1 MMRSWRCWTGWRSS
15 LDTPPMIRLFPILV
29 VSQVSNMAPLIAFLV
44 FADTAA
50 FAGFVFIMLIGQ
62 LVLPV
67 LTLRLDYQIQVELQR
82 SRQRY
87 FMGVSLVLLGLF
99 CAVLLPLALILPGG
113 EGRLPWALAYGASLS
128 LQGIVRAYAVARQRG
143 VAAFEL
149 SNIAKNAVALGL
161 SAVVPGG
168 AIAALFVLANLLH
181 GLVSVGYLGVVIRG
195 RVRLRML
202 DGLWRAP
209 RRSFRRAR
217 KILTYSFP
225 NSFIGMATG
234 RLPLIAIE
242 AMLPA
247 VMASGFLAANR
258 LALSPLN
265 FLIAALR
272 IVGLIEVN
280 KRRADIPNRFR
291 VLVIGVFASAPVL
304 MAPLLFPG
312 LLAPLVRGFDP
323 SWEAALAYLPI
334 MYPWAVTFLCAGWLD
349 RVFDALGTQ
358 RRIFVIELSMLA
370 VMAGVSGLIWGG
382 TLSGTGALVVVSLV
396 SAVHSVAWVGAFVY
410 GEVRPTGRT
419 AERSQR

>member
-1 MMRSWRCWTGWRSS
+1 
-15 LDTPPMIRLFPILV
+15 MIRLFPILV
-29 VSQVSNMAPLIAFLV
+29 ASQVSNMAPLVAFLV

-50 FAGFVFIMLIGQ
+50 FAGFIFIMLIGQ

-87 FMGVSLVLLGLF
+87 FMGLSLVLLGVF
-99 CAVLLPLALILPGG
+99 CAVLLPVTLVVPDA
-113 EGRLPWALAYGASLS
+113 EGRLPWALAYGAALA

-143 VAAFEL
+143 VAAFEM
-149 SNIAKNAVALGL
+149 SNIGKNALALGL
-161 SAVVPGG
+161 SAVVPGP
-168 AIAALFVLANLLH
+168 AIAALFVIANLVH
-181 GLVSVGYLGVVIRG
+181 GVVSVGYLGVLIGG

-202 DGLWRAP
+202 DRLWRAP

-217 KILTYSFP
+217 KILTFSFP

-234 RLPLIAIE
+234 RLPLIALE

-247 VMASGFLAANR
+247 GMASGFLAANR
-258 LALSPLN
+258 LALSPLS

-291 VLVIGVFASAPVL
+291 LLVVAVFGSAPFL

-323 SWEAALAYLPI
+323 SWEAALDYLPI

-349 RVFDALGTQ
+349 RVFDTLGTQ
-358 RRIFVIELSMLA
+358 HRIFAIEVTMLA
-370 VMAGVSGLIWGG
+370 VMAAVSALIWAGILAG
-382 TLSGTGALVVVSLV
+382 TSALVVVSLV
-396 SAVHSVAWVGAFVY
+396 SAAHSLAWIGAFLY
-410 GEVRPTGRT
+410 GEVRPGGGPAGGT
-419 AERSQR
+419 AERGER